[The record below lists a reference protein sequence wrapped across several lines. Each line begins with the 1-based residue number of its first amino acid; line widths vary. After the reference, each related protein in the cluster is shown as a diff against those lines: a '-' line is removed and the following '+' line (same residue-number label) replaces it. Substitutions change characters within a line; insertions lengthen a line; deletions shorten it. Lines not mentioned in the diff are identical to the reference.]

1 MVLIDALSITNPQ
14 YIKKNI
20 YDFANHQILTPT
32 PMTKLKLMLSQW
44 LASVTRKL
52 QNNFYLYLS
61 ALLTVMV
68 LLDASLFHVGENMRD
83 RAFDFM
89 VKNRI
94 VVPKA
99 DPEIV
104 IVDINEASLSAMAK
118 EYGRWPWPRQVF
130 GEFVENIEAQQPKAI
145 VFDILFSDADVYNPD
160 SDTYFNDVIAGTNNT
175 FFPILRLSEAS
186 DNLSKI
192 TPDMIPGI
200 TRTPQ
205 DTSVPITPMT
215 AKPIAVVLPHF
226 DAALNTKHLGTHNI
240 YPDKDGIV
248 RQYRL
253 WSDENGWRL
262 PALPLIVGNFTH
274 INPTA
279 ALPQDMLINWRGK
292 PFTYQFSTFSDVYTD
307 MASKV
312 KKRSPNEFTNKIVI
326 IGSTAPSLFDLKAT
340 AMAKAHPGVEI
351 LATAIDNVKHN
362 DYLKVWHGKTP
373 YILMSLLLIWLTALA
388 FYRNIDRD
396 KVTAI
401 FSGSQIGLLVI
412 SYLAINFTNVYLDI
426 TGPITWAV
434 MYFSVAKIY
443 ALANERALQRLLA
456 NDIES
461 GKKGTAVLLMP
472 IVIESKESLS
482 DGILKKLQN
491 KIEDRCLLATKVE
504 YLKGTQSG
512 IWGLFGDM
520 FTVSWAY
527 HHDDKIEAEKVHE
540 DASQLGLQLKSLL
553 VSTGIP
559 NDTAVRYIQHVG
571 VLNAERPM
579 DSQWRG
585 LFAKAILKLDALD

>member
-1 MVLIDALSITNPQ
+1 
-14 YIKKNI
+14 
-20 YDFANHQILTPT
+20 
-32 PMTKLKLMLSQW
+32 MTKLKLIISQW

-52 QNNFYLYLS
+52 RNNFYLYLS
-61 ALLTVMV
+61 ALLTVLV

-83 RAFDFM
+83 RAFDLM

-160 SDTYFNDVIAGTNNT
+160 SDAYFNDVIAGTTNT

-186 DNLSKI
+186 DYLSKV

-200 TRTPQ
+200 VRAPQ
-205 DTSVPITPMT
+205 DASIAASVP

-248 RQYRL
+248 REYKL
-253 WSDENGWRL
+253 WQDESGWRL
-262 PALPLIVGNFTH
+262 PALPLVVGNFTQA
-274 INPTA
+274 NSTTK
-279 ALPQDMLINWRGK
+279 LPQDMLINWRGK
-292 PFTYQFSTFSDVYTD
+292 PFTYQFATFSDVYTD

-312 KKRSPNEFTNKIVI
+312 KKRPANEFTNKIVI

-351 LATAIDNVKHN
+351 LATAIDNVKHH
-362 DYLKVWHGKTP
+362 DYLKVWRGKTP

-388 FYRNIDRD
+388 FYENIDRD
-396 KVTAI
+396 KVTTV
-401 FSGSQIGLLVI
+401 FSGSQIGLLVL
-412 SYLAINFTNVYLDI
+412 SYLAINFTNVYIDF

-443 ALANERALQRLLA
+443 ALANDRAMQRLLA
-456 NDIES
+456 YDIES

-482 DGILKKLQN
+482 DGLLKKLQHQ
-491 KIEDRCLLATKVE
+491 IEPLCLLPAKVE

-512 IWGLFGDM
+512 VWGLFSDM
-520 FTVSWAY
+520 LMVSWAY
-527 HHDDKIEAEKVHE
+527 HHDDETEAKKVQQ
-540 DASQLGLQLKSLL
+540 DAMQLGLQLKSLF

-559 NDTAVRYIQHVG
+559 IETSVRYTQHIG
-571 VLNAERPM
+571 LLNAEKPL

-585 LFAKAILKLDALD
+585 LFARAILKLDNLD